1 MKPRILL
8 IYTGGTIGMMANPN
22 TGELQPLDFVYMH
35 QQIPEIARLALEV
48 IPISIAQPIDSS
60 HMNPSHWVELV
71 ELIEHHEPHVD
82 GFVILHGTD
91 TMAYTASA
99 ISFMIQGLSK
109 PIVFTGS
116 QLPVGILR
124 SDGKENIL
132 AALEIAGKKR
142 ADGDAALQ
150 EVAVFF
156 QSKLFRGSRVS
167 KISAHQFDAFDS
179 PNYPLLGVAGV
190 DIKIHTNQL
199 LEQHAAGVTYSK
211 ILDQRVGLVKL
222 YPGINLEAYGSVFDP
237 VVHRAVVIEAFGSG
251 NTPNHEAFAKV
262 LSETLLNQV
271 SEYYIEILTKKSR
284 QNLSILQ
291 AESDSIKQVM
301 NQNLSSNAMESDL
314 NVNPL
319 KQSLRVNQ
327 NRKMI
332 DLQVSVALYG
342 EIVKNLKLAEI
353 SLRKQTP
360 LIQVIDS
367 PTMPLDESG
376 YEWWEW
382 MVIGMLMGFILFGFF
397 IYRKDAGSAAL

>member
-1 MKPRILL
+1 MASHSWYNMLNQEASVSGLAGFLGHLLRLIKKNLGTLLVCLVLGGLVGGLVSLLKPIKYRAEIVFAAEEEGANAFEGLMAQFGL
-8 IYTGGTIGMMANPN
+8 DVGGANTGGVFQGEALIKVFQTRQMLERALLKKVFLNGDSVLLAQFLLPTTKYGKKSVFNAVKFN
-22 TGELQPLDFVYMH
+22 TNRSKQDRLTDSALYLM
-35 QQIPEIARLALEV
+35 QQ
-48 IPISIAQPIDSS
+48 
-60 HMNPSHWVELV
+60 
-71 ELIEHHEPHVD
+71 HVRSNLLS
-82 GFVILHGTD
+82 V
-91 TMAYTASA
+91 
-99 ISFMIQGLSK
+99 SK
-109 PIVFTGS
+109 PDKR
-116 QLPVGILR
+116 QGIFHL
-124 SDGKENIL
+124 S
-132 AALEIAGKKR
+132 
-142 ADGDAALQ
+142 
-150 EVAVFF
+150 
-156 QSKLFRGSRVS
+156 
-167 KISAHQFDAFDS
+167 
-179 PNYPLLGVAGV
+179 
-190 DIKIHTNQL
+190 
-199 LEQHAAGVTYSK
+199 VTH
-211 ILDQRVGLVKL
+211 
-222 YPGINLEAYGSVFDP
+222 NDP
-237 VVHRAVVIEAFGSG
+237 
-251 NTPNHEAFAKV
+251 AFAKV

-382 MVIGMLMGFILFGFF
+382 MLIGMLMGFILFGFF

>member
-35 QQIPEIARLALEV
+35 QQIPEIARLTLEV

-142 ADGDAALQ
+142 ADGNAALQ

-190 DIKIHTNQL
+190 DIKIHANQL

-211 ILDQRVGLVKL
+211 ILDQRIGLVKL
-222 YPGINLEAYGSVFDP
+222 YPGINLEAYGSVFNP

-262 LSETLLNQV
+262 LSDYVRQGG
-271 SEYYIEILTKKSR
+271 IILTIS
-284 QNLSILQ
+284 QCTSGSIQPGKYASGHLLAQ
-291 AESDSIKQVM
+291 LGAWNGTDLTTEAAVTKLMWYLGNHAHPSPAEF
-301 NQNLSSNAMESDL
+301 
-314 NVNPL
+314 
-319 KQSLRVNQ
+319 SLV
-327 NRKMI
+327 
-332 DLQVSVALYG
+332 VAG
-342 EIVKNLKLAEI
+342 ECA
-353 SLRKQTP
+353 
-360 LIQVIDS
+360 
-367 PTMPLDESG
+367 
-376 YEWWEW
+376 
-382 MVIGMLMGFILFGFF
+382 
-397 IYRKDAGSAAL
+397 

>member
-1 MKPRILL
+1 MASHFWYNMLNQEASVSGLAGFLGHLLRLIKKNLVILL
-8 IYTGGTIGMMANPN
+8 VCLVLGGLVGGFVSLLKPIKYRAEIVFAAEEEGSNGFEGLMAQFGLDVGGANTGGVFQ
-22 TGELQPLDFVYMH
+22 GE
-35 QQIPEIARLALEV
+35 ALIKVFQTRQMLERALLKKV
-48 IPISIAQPIDSS
+48 FLNGDS
-60 HMNPSHWVELV
+60 
-71 ELIEHHEPHVD
+71 
-82 GFVILHGTD
+82 VIL
-91 TMAYTASA
+91 AQ
-99 ISFMIQGLSK
+99 FL
-109 PIVFTGS
+109 
-116 QLPVGILR
+116 LP
-124 SDGKENIL
+124 STKH
-132 AALEIAGKKR
+132 GKKS
-142 ADGDAALQ
+142 
-150 EVAVFF
+150 VFNAVKFNTERNK
-156 QSKLFRGSRVS
+156 QDRLTDSVLYLMQQHVRSKLLSVNKPDKRQGIFHLS
-167 KISAHQFDAFDS
+167 
-179 PNYPLLGVAGV
+179 
-190 DIKIHTNQL
+190 
-199 LEQHAAGVTYSK
+199 VTH
-211 ILDQRVGLVKL
+211 
-222 YPGINLEAYGSVFDP
+222 NDP
-237 VVHRAVVIEAFGSG
+237 
-251 NTPNHEAFAKV
+251 AFAKA

-367 PTMPLDESG
+367 PVMPLEESG